1 MRTPSSGRLI
11 AAGILALT
19 ALLLGGLAVI
29 LSRLGLERADQLA
42 SVVAMFIGV
51 LAFGAAVIAVR
62 QGRTIT
68 SPVRTRR
75 QRTAWGRRP
84 LRDDVWRLLQDIEAA
99 ADRSPSRL
107 LRNRRNEVSTVYVQQ
122 RVEQPQ
128 SAESRADERRRRL
141 SRFADERLF
150 LPFDER
156 PRVIPVRRPL
166 EKVFDQ
172 HRHLL
177 IEGGPGTGKSTTA
190 AQICRQLA
198 RAWLHADEHGRRL
211 TAKPL
216 LPLLVT
222 ARSLAAHAGRK
233 WPEALAAAAS
243 QGLGMAARDSVDPA
257 LLAGPVDGTE
267 WLIVIDGLDE
277 VPSDERETFMAV
289 LSGWTA
295 AADRP
300 WRLLITT
307 RPLVGH
313 ATAML
318 GAGAIGHYTLLPFDR
333 RMLAEFAHRWFGP
346 SPEGADQA
354 AGFLSQVA
362 SAGLHEMAAV
372 PLMATIA
379 INVYADDPDSRLPR
393 NRHDLY
399 ERCLHWLR
407 QHNAARRNSA
417 RTALTAAMDG
427 DRNNSELVAA
437 LCDRTDDLVEELAVV
452 RVRSRRSLVLTAM
465 EWLRREAGPVSG
477 RPPEDMAELVS
488 EVLFST
494 GLLSRRDAGPDFIHL
509 TFAEHFAARRF
520 AAELPDRFDADD
532 TGWRRALHLAVRNE
546 PGAMA
551 VLIRWTRFHPEDG
564 DLLSWL
570 LSGGAAHRA
579 AAVRLVAEGAAASDR
594 QLAACLDSLSD
605 QLWRASPP
613 GAVELVAPLR
623 RFPVTP
629 ILVGWLAR
637 HLEIAEPGSA
647 AWAALAA
654 LLADRDRSRRPALE
668 AELLAQAGG
677 GDSLTA
683 RLTSVIALE
692 NIGSTQEAELAGL
705 LADALTTA
713 SGTISQRV
721 DVASHLIDREGDPRD
736 RALQVMRETLGDVA
750 AQPSQ
755 RQVAAE
761 ALAEWDDASRQLIL
775 AELRV
780 TLDKPELNVYELTE
794 IAETMLAVNQ
804 ICLAEIAGRCG
815 YFLSEMNI
823 DDDERIQAARLL
835 TELGPEYRP
844 DGIRCLRHL
853 SSADDVSPYI
863 RRQAAVNLARVGEDH
878 WPEVIEAVCRALRDI
893 GRSPRGTV
901 SAWSSRMIERDLRDR
916 IANAVETLTGESTL
930 DTAAVSRIRAS
941 AVDLDPRFQPDADVV
956 LRVAAGRSW
965 KAEEI
970 SSLIAL
976 SRDCSLPVAA
986 EFDRHIKRILA
997 SPEVDLPDDTVRT
1010 VAHQT
1015 RVARGFDP
1023 TVESLLH
1030 GLMIGSSTRV
1040 EERLNA
1046 ALYLIDH
1053 PTHRTAATKVLLDIH
1068 VPPSKRWWLFNAYSN
1083 LVGRHAPA
1091 LGAMETYA
1099 RDPHIALIDRVDMIP
1114 GLIERAPERMTW
1126 WLSLLRDMLSERTN
1140 DLEDRRWIAMK
1151 LAENRAVAD
1160 AAQVLEPAAADV
1172 YALNHNRI
1180 GALAWLAQTETNGTG
1195 RYRAGLLSFFS
1206 DRYEPIEYR
1215 VQALQALL
1223 RHGDDRH
1230 VPPLR
1235 LSDDLLWTNVPSVYD
1250 AQRTAEILFRSQWGR
1265 DTAVQQAIG
1274 DLLLRSLTRPY
1285 PLGGYV
1291 SPETGRRL
1299 ARIDGAETAVR
1310 AALAARPPTTA
1321 AVTTAVMAFPEEDSA
1336 ALTGIQRI
1344 LDEPAATPEDRAQV
1358 LELQLDLSP
1367 AHRVPAV
1374 EVLHAALCPPHDDL
1388 VPPPIDPI
1396 DAARLLYQVVHSRA
1410 EAGAAIAA
1418 VVGDSEETWHRR
1430 REARAILAKDGG
1442 PHGLR
1447 HADLSFLAE
1456 SCDDRLSLADRC
1468 AALVRRADEVPGT
1481 TADTLDRLRSML
1493 TAADSIT
1500 TRTTV
1505 QLAIATIDPEQD
1517 EPLTEL
1523 LALLTASDT
1532 PFGTVIEIVQ
1542 TLAAGT
1548 PVQRLRAGLAT
1559 EEILERS
1566 GLTPVRQAEL
1576 LALLA
1581 RMLPDTVRRVV
1592 TEATGIA
1599 ADAGLP
1605 PFVRIRA
1612 ATILLGLGSGAAA
1625 RPAHDVLHDL
1635 LDSPGTPGYLRVLAG
1650 QTLLDAPGP
1659 RRAETRAR
1667 LLELDAAPDDRLAAA
1682 VAVLRTDGPEPA
1694 VRLCPREPSAS
1705 KRMRELLAL
1714 PGAKP
1719 YTILTAA
1726 RALGSTGVWA
1736 DRAAAATTMRQ
1747 LADNPAAHPYVRF
1760 MALAA
1765 IPEVDFAEAGPCA
1778 RRLLAVITND
1788 ESLFDHRRWAAE
1800 ALAKTARSH
1809 QCTARDALQT
1819 LDGDHLDPRARRR
1832 LHRSVA
1838 SISNGSD
1845 WIPQQGDQS

>member
-62 QGRTIT
+62 QGRTVT

-128 SAESRADERRRRL
+128 SAESRADDRRRRL

-172 HRHLL
+172 HHHLL

-211 TAKPL
+211 SAKPL

-222 ARSLAAHAGRK
+222 ARSLAAHAGQK

-257 LLAGPVDGTE
+257 LLAGPVDGAE

-295 AADRP
+295 ADDRP

-307 RPLVGH
+307 RPLAGH

-318 GAGAIGHYTLLPFDR
+318 GAGTIGHYTLLPFDR
-333 RMLAEFAHRWFGP
+333 RMLADFAHRWFGP

-354 AGFLSQVA
+354 TGFLSQVA
-362 SAGLHEMAAV
+362 SAGLHEVAAV

-379 INVYADDPDSRLPR
+379 ITVYADDPDSRLPR

-399 ERCLHWLR
+399 ERYLHWLR
-407 QHNAARRNSA
+407 QYNAARRASA
-417 RTALTAAMDG
+417 RTALTATLDG
-427 DRNNSELVAA
+427 DSNNSELVAA

-452 RVRSRRSLVLTAM
+452 RVRSRRSLILTAM
-465 EWLRREAGPVSG
+465 DWLRREAGPVSG

-488 EVLFST
+488 EVLLST
-494 GLLSRRDAGPDFIHL
+494 GLLSFRDAGPDFIHL

-532 TGWRRALHLAVRNE
+532 TGWRRALHRAVRDE

-551 VLIRWTRFHPEDG
+551 VLIRWTKFHPGDG

-570 LSGGAAHRA
+570 LSGGAADRA
-579 AAVRLVAEGAAASDR
+579 TAVRLVAEGAAASDR

-605 QLWRASPP
+605 RLWRASPL

-637 HLEIAEPGSA
+637 HVEIAEPGSA
-647 AWAALAA
+647 AWAALVA

-677 GDSLTA
+677 GDSLAA
-683 RLTSVIALE
+683 RLASVIALE
-692 NIGSTQEAELAGL
+692 NIGSDQEAELARL
-705 LADALTTA
+705 LADTLTTA
-713 SGTISQRV
+713 GGTISQRV
-721 DVASHLIDREGDPRD
+721 AVASHLIDREGDPRD

-775 AELRV
+775 AELRF
-780 TLDKPELNVYELTE
+780 TLDKPDLNVSELTGV
-794 IAETMLAVNQ
+794 AETMLAVDRT
-804 ICLAEIAGRCG
+804 CRAEIAGRCA
-815 YFLSEMNI
+815 YFLSERYI
-823 DDDERIQAARLL
+823 YDGERIQAARLL

-853 SSADDVSPYI
+853 SSADDVDPDI
-863 RRQAAVNLARVGEDH
+863 RIQAAVSLARVGEEH
-878 WPEVIEAVCRALRDI
+878 WPEVVEAICRALYDS
-893 GRSPRGTV
+893 GRSTRGFV
-901 SAWSSRMIERDLRDR
+901 PYWRLPGIERDLRDR
-916 IANAVETLTGESTL
+916 IADAIEALTDESTL
-930 DTAAVSRIRAS
+930 DTAEVSRIRAS
-941 AVDLDPRFQPDADVV
+941 AVDLDPRFQPDADDV

-965 KAEEI
+965 TFKETT
-970 SSLIAL
+970 SLIAL
-976 SRDCSLPVAA
+976 SSDCSLPVAA
-986 EFDRHIKRILA
+986 EFDRQLKRLVA
-997 SPEVDLPDDTVRT
+997 SPEVDLPDETVRAT
-1010 VAHQT
+1010 
-1015 RVARGFDP
+1015 ARYIRAYRPDP
-1023 TVESLLH
+1023 VVESLLH
-1030 GLMIGSSTRV
+1030 GLMVGSSTRV
-1040 EERLNA
+1040 RARLDA
-1046 ALYLIDH
+1046 ALELIDH
-1053 PTHRTAATKVLLDIH
+1053 PTHSAAATKAIVDVH
-1068 VPPSKRWWLFNAYSN
+1068 VPPSQRRWLFNAYSE
-1083 LVGRHAPA
+1083 LVSRHASA
-1091 LGAMETYA
+1091 LEVLESYA
-1099 RDPHIALIDRVDMIP
+1099 RNPHISPTWRVDVIP
-1114 GLIERAPERMTW
+1114 LLIKRAPQRAAE
-1126 WLSLLRDMLSERTN
+1126 WLALLRDMLSERTN
-1140 DLEDRRWIAMK
+1140 DLEDRRWIAMM

-1160 AAQVLEPAAADV
+1160 AAQVLEPAASDA
-1172 YALNHNRI
+1172 YALDEERVN
-1180 GALAWLAQTETNGTG
+1180 ALAWLAQTETNGTG

-1206 DRYEPIEYR
+1206 DRHEPIEYR
-1215 VQALQALL
+1215 VQALQVLL

-1230 VPPLR
+1230 VPPLQ
-1235 LSDDLLWTNVPSVYD
+1235 LTDDLLWTNVPSVYD
-1250 AQRTAEILFRSQWGR
+1250 AQRTAELLYRSGWGR
-1265 DTAVQQAIG
+1265 DTALEKAIG
-1274 DLLLRSLTRPY
+1274 DLLLRSLARPY

-1291 SPETGRRL
+1291 PPETGRRL
-1299 ARIDGAETAVR
+1299 DRIDGAMTAVR
-1310 AALAARPPTTA
+1310 ASLAAQPPTTTAVVTAAIALPEEESA
-1321 AVTTAVMAFPEEDSA
+1321 AVA
-1336 ALTGIQRI
+1336 GIRRI

-1374 EVLHAALCPPHDDL
+1374 EVLHAALRRPDDGP

-1410 EAGAAIAA
+1410 EAGAALATVA
-1418 VVGDSEETWHRR
+1418 GDSKETWRRR
-1430 REARAILAKDGG
+1430 REARAILAKEGG
-1442 PHGLR
+1442 QRGLR
-1447 HADLSFLAE
+1447 HADLSFLTE
-1456 SCDDRLSLADRC
+1456 SGDDQLSLPDRC

-1481 TADTLDRLRSML
+1481 LADTLDRLRSML

-1500 TRTTV
+1500 TRTAV
-1505 QLAIATIDPEQD
+1505 QLAIVTVDPEQD
-1517 EPLTEL
+1517 EPFTEL
-1523 LALLTASDT
+1523 LAMLTASDT
-1532 PFGTVIEIVQ
+1532 PFGTVIEITQ
-1542 TLAAGT
+1542 TLATGT

-1566 GLTPVRQAEL
+1566 DITPVRRAAL

-1581 RMLPDTVRRVV
+1581 QMLPDTVHRVV
-1592 TEATGIA
+1592 TEVTGIA
-1599 ADAGLP
+1599 ADPSLP

-1635 LDSPGTPGYLRVLAG
+1635 LDKPGTPGYLRVLAG

-1659 RRAETRAR
+1659 RRSETRAR

-1705 KRMRELLAL
+1705 MRMRELLAL

-1726 RALGSTGVWA
+1726 RALGGTGVWA

-1747 LADNPAAHPYVRF
+1747 LADNPAAHPFVRF

-1765 IPEVDFAEAGPCA
+1765 IPEMDFAEAGTCA
-1778 RRLLAVITND
+1778 RRLLKVIIDD
-1788 ESLFDHRRWAAE
+1788 ESPLDHRRWAAE
-1800 ALAKTARSH
+1800 ALGKTARSH
-1809 QCTARDALQT
+1809 QRTARDALQT

-1845 WIPQQGDQS
+1845 WIPQQGGQS

>member
-1 MRTPSSGRLI
+1 M
-11 AAGILALT
+11 
-19 ALLLGGLAVI
+19 
-29 LSRLGLERADQLA
+29 
-42 SVVAMFIGV
+42 
-51 LAFGAAVIAVR
+51 
-62 QGRTIT
+62 
-68 SPVRTRR
+68 
-75 QRTAWGRRP
+75 
-84 LRDDVWRLLQDIEAA
+84 
-99 ADRSPSRL
+99 
-107 LRNRRNEVSTVYVQQ
+107 
-122 RVEQPQ
+122 
-128 SAESRADERRRRL
+128 
-141 SRFADERLF
+141 
-150 LPFDER
+150 
-156 PRVIPVRRPL
+156 RRPL

-399 ERCLHWLR
+399 ERYLHWLR
-407 QHNAARRNSA
+407 QHNAARRTSA
-417 RTALTAAMDG
+417 RTALTATLDG
-427 DRNNSELVAA
+427 DRDSSALVAA
-437 LCDRTDDLVEELAVV
+437 LCDRTDDLVEELAVE
-452 RVRSRRSLVLTAM
+452 RMRSRRSLILTATD
-465 EWLRREAGPVSG
+465 WLRREAGQVSG
-477 RPPEDMAELVS
+477 RPPEDMAELIS
-488 EVLFST
+488 EVLLST

-520 AAELPDRFDADD
+520 AAALPDRFDADD
-532 TGWRRALHLAVRNE
+532 AGWRRALHLAVRDE

-551 VLIRWTRFHPEDG
+551 VLIRWTRFHPGDG

-570 LSGGAAHRA
+570 LSGGAADRA
-579 AAVRLVAEGAAASDR
+579 TAVRLVAEGAAASDR
-594 QLAACLDSLSD
+594 QLAACLDSLPD
-605 QLWRASPP
+605 QLWKAAPP
-613 GAVELVAPLR
+613 DAVELVAPLR
-623 RFPVTP
+623 RFPDTP
-629 ILVGWLAR
+629 VLVGWLAR
-637 HLEIAEPGSA
+637 HVEIAKPGSA

-683 RLTSVIALE
+683 RLASVIALE
-692 NIGSTQEAELAGL
+692 NIDSDQEAELARL
-705 LADALTTA
+705 LADALTTTG
-713 SGTISQRV
+713 GTISQRV
-721 DVASHLIDREGDPRD
+721 AVASHLIDRKGDPRD
-736 RALQVMRETLGDVA
+736 RAIQVMRETLGDVA
-750 AQPSQ
+750 AQPYE
-755 RQVAAE
+755 RRVAAE
-761 ALAEWDDASRQLIL
+761 ALAQWDHASRQLIL

-780 TLDKPELNVYELTE
+780 TLDKPGLGVYGLSA
-794 IAETMLAVNQ
+794 IAETMLAVDQ
-804 ICLAEIAGRCG
+804 ICRAEIAGRCG

-823 DDDERIQAARLL
+823 EDDERIQAARLL

-844 DGIRCLRHL
+844 DGIRCLRRL
-853 SSADDVSPYI
+853 SSADDVSPDI
-863 RRQAAVNLARVGEDH
+863 RMLAALSLARVGEDH
-878 WPEVIEAVCRALRDI
+878 WPEVIEAICRALYDS
-893 GRSPRGTV
+893 GRSPRGAS
-901 SAWSSRMIERDLRDR
+901 SAWRLRKIEHDLRDR
-916 IANAVETLTGESTL
+916 IVDAIERMTNESTL
-930 DTAAVSRIRAS
+930 DTATASRIRAL
-941 AVDLDPRFQPDADVV
+941 AVDLDPLFQPDADVV
-956 LRVAAGRSW
+956 LRLAAGHSW
-965 KAEEI
+965 TVKETTNLLAQ
-970 SSLIAL
+970 SS
-976 SRDCSLPVAA
+976 DCSLPVAA
-986 EFDRHIKRILA
+986 DFDRQLTRLLV
-997 SPEVDLPDDTVRT
+997 SPEADLPDETVH
-1010 VAHQT
+1010 AST
-1015 RVARGFDP
+1015 RHIRAARGPDQ
-1023 TVESLLH
+1023 VVDSSLH
-1030 GLMIGSSTRV
+1030 RLMTGSSTRI
-1040 EERLNA
+1040 EARLDA
-1046 ALYLIDH
+1046 ALDLIDH
-1053 PTHRTAATKVLLDIH
+1053 PTHRAAAKKAVLDLHILH
-1068 VPPSKRWWLFNAYSN
+1068 VPPSQRWWLFRAYSN
-1083 LVGRHAPA
+1083 LVSLHAPA
-1091 LGAMETYA
+1091 LGVLEKYA
-1099 RDPHIALIDRVDMIP
+1099 RDPRTAPTYRVNVISLLIDRAP
-1114 GLIERAPERMTW
+1114 QRAAE
-1126 WLSLLRDMLSERTN
+1126 WLALLRDMLSERTN
-1140 DLEDRRWIAMK
+1140 DLQDRRSIASI

-1160 AAQVLEPAAADV
+1160 AVQVLESAASDV
-1172 YALNHNRI
+1172 YAPNEERVSAH
-1180 GALAWLAQTETNGTG
+1180 AWLAQTETNGTG

-1206 DRYEPIEYR
+1206 DRHEPIECR
-1215 VQALQALL
+1215 VQALQVLL
-1223 RHGDDRH
+1223 HHGDDRY
-1230 VPPLR
+1230 VPPLQ
-1235 LSDDLLWTNVPSVYD
+1235 LADDLLWTTLPWICD
-1250 AQRTAEILFRSQWGR
+1250 AQRTAEILIRSSWGR

-1274 DLLLRSLTRPY
+1274 DLLLRSLAQPNL
-1285 PLGGYV
+1285 LGGYV
-1291 SPETGRRL
+1291 PPDTVRRL
-1299 ARIDGAETAVR
+1299 ARIDGAITAVR
-1310 AALAARPPTTA
+1310 ASLAAQPPTT
-1321 AVTTAVMAFPEEDSA
+1321 TAVVTAAIALPEEESV
-1336 ALTGIQRI
+1336 ALTGIRRI

-1367 AHRVPAV
+1367 AHRIPAIDI
-1374 EVLHAALCPPHDDL
+1374 LHAAVRPPGDDL
-1388 VPPPIDPI
+1388 VPPPIDPV

-1410 EAGAAIAA
+1410 EAGAALSA
-1418 VVGDSEETWHRR
+1418 VVGDGKETWRRR

-1456 SCDDRLSLADRC
+1456 SCDEQLSLADRC
-1468 AALVRRADEVPGT
+1468 TALIRRSDEVPGT
-1481 TADTLDRLRSML
+1481 LADTLDRLRRML
-1493 TAADSIT
+1493 TAADTRT
-1500 TRTTV
+1500 TRTAV
-1505 QLAIATIDPEQD
+1505 LLAIVTVDPEQD

-1532 PFGTVIEIVQ
+1532 PFGTVIEITQ

-1548 PVQRLRAGLAT
+1548 PVQRLRAGLAM

-1566 GLTPVRQAEL
+1566 DITPARRAAL

-1599 ADAGLP
+1599 AHPDLP
-1605 PFVRIRA
+1605 PIVRIRA
-1612 ATILLGLGSGAAA
+1612 ATILLGLKSGAAA

-1635 LDSPGTPGYLRVLAG
+1635 LDNPGTPGYLRVLAG

-1705 KRMRELLAL
+1705 MRMRELLAL

-1726 RALGSTGVWA
+1726 RALGGTGVWA

-1765 IPEVDFAEAGPCA
+1765 IPEMDFAEAGACA
-1778 RRLLAVITND
+1778 RRLLAVITDD
-1788 ESLFDHRRWAAE
+1788 ESPLDHRRWAAE
-1800 ALAKTARSH
+1800 ALAETARSH
-1809 QCTARDALQT
+1809 QRTARDALRT

-1832 LHRSVA
+1832 LRRSVA

-1845 WIPQQGDQS
+1845 WIPQQGPTRARTAAW

>member
-1 MRTPSSGRLI
+1 VRTPSSGRLVV
-11 AAGILALT
+11 AGILALT

-62 QGRTIT
+62 QGRTVT

-75 QRTAWGRRP
+75 HRTAWGRRP

-211 TAKPL
+211 SAKPL

-222 ARSLAAHAGRK
+222 ARSLAAHAGQK

-257 LLAGPVDGTE
+257 LLAGPVDGAE

-295 AADRP
+295 ADDRP

-307 RPLVGH
+307 RPLAGH

-362 SAGLHEMAAV
+362 SAGLHEVAAV

-379 INVYADDPDSRLPR
+379 ITVYADDPDSRLPR

-399 ERCLHWLR
+399 ERYLHWLR
-407 QHNAARRNSA
+407 QHNAARRASA
-417 RTALTAAMDG
+417 RTALTATLDG
-427 DRNNSELVAA
+427 DSNNSELVAA

-520 AAELPDRFDADD
+520 AAELPDLFDADD
-532 TGWRRALHLAVRNE
+532 AGWRRALHLAVRDE

-564 DLLSWL
+564 GLLSWL
-570 LSGGAAHRA
+570 LSGGAADRA
-579 AAVRLVAEGAAASDR
+579 TAVRLVAEGAAASDR
-594 QLAACLDSLSD
+594 QLAACLDSLPD
-605 QLWRASPP
+605 RLWGASPS

-629 ILVGWLAR
+629 VLVSWLA
-637 HLEIAEPGSA
+637 HHVEIAEPGSA

-683 RLTSVIALE
+683 RLASAIALE
-692 NIGSTQEAELAGL
+692 NIGSDQEAELAGL

-713 SGTISQRV
+713 GGNIPQRV
-721 DVASHLIDREGDPRD
+721 AVASHLIDREGDPRD

-750 AQPSQ
+750 TQSPE
-755 RQVAAE
+755 RRVAAE

-775 AELRV
+775 AELRA
-780 TLDKPELNVYELTE
+780 TLDKPELGVHELTRT
-794 IAETMLAVNQ
+794 AETMLAVDQ
-804 ICLAEIAGRCG
+804 TCRAEIAARCG

-823 DDDERIQAARLL
+823 KDGERIQAARLL
-835 TELGPEYRP
+835 TELGPEYRS
-844 DGIRCLRHL
+844 DGIQCLRHL
-853 SSADDVSPYI
+853 SSGDDVSPYI
-863 RRQAAVNLARVGEDH
+863 RVQAAVSLARVGEDH
-878 WPEVIEAVCRALRDI
+878 WPEVIEAICRALHDSGRWHRDVVPLW
-893 GRSPRGTV
+893 RLQEN
-901 SAWSSRMIERDLRDR
+901 ERDLRDR
-916 IANAVETLTGESTL
+916 IADAIDTLTGESTL

-941 AVDLDPRFQPDADVV
+941 AVDLDPRFQPDAYDV
-956 LRVAAGRSW
+956 LRATAGRSW
-965 KAEEI
+965 TVEETTRLI
-970 SSLIAL
+970 LLSS
-976 SRDCSLPVAA
+976 DCSRPVAV
-986 EFDRHIKRILA
+986 EFDRQLKRLLA
-997 SPEVDLPDDTVRT
+997 SPEVDLPDETVCT
-1010 VAHQT
+1010 AANFIPA
-1015 RVARGFDP
+1015 ARGPDSA
-1023 TVESLLH
+1023 VESLFH

-1040 EERLNA
+1040 QARLNA
-1046 ALYLIDH
+1046 ALALIDH
-1053 PTHRTAATKVLLDIH
+1053 PTHSAAATEVVLDVHI
-1068 VPPSKRWWLFNAYSN
+1068 PSLERWRLFRTHRELISRRLFN
-1083 LVGRHAPA
+1083 
-1091 LGAMETYA
+1091 LGFLESYA
-1099 RDPHIALIDRVDMIP
+1099 RNPHMSPTWRVDVIPLLIDCAP
-1114 GLIERAPERMTW
+1114 QRAAE
-1126 WLSLLRDMLSERTN
+1126 WLALLRDMLSKRTN
-1140 DLEDRRWIAMK
+1140 NLQDRRSIASM

-1160 AAQVLEPAAADV
+1160 AAQVLDPAASDV
-1172 YALNHNRI
+1172 YAPNEDRVN
-1180 GALAWLAQTETNGTG
+1180 ALAWLAQTETNGTG

-1206 DRYEPIEYR
+1206 DRHEPIEYR
-1215 VQALQALL
+1215 VQALQVLL
-1223 RHGDDRH
+1223 HHGDDRH
-1230 VPPLR
+1230 VPPLQ
-1235 LSDDLLWTNVPSVYD
+1235 LADDLLWTNVPSVYD
-1250 AQRTAEILFRSQWGR
+1250 AQRTAEILFRSRWGR
-1265 DTAVQQAIG
+1265 DTALEKAIG

-1285 PLGGYV
+1285 PHGGYV

-1299 ARIDGAETAVR
+1299 ARIDGIMTAVR
-1310 AALAARPPTTA
+1310 AALAAQPPTTA
-1321 AVTTAVMAFPEEDSA
+1321 AVTTAVMAFPEEVSA

-1344 LDEPAATPEDRAQV
+1344 LDAPAATPEDRARV

-1367 AHRVPAV
+1367 AHRMPAV
-1374 EVLHAALCPPHDDL
+1374 DILHAALRPPDDGP
-1388 VPPPIDPI
+1388 VPPPIDPV

-1410 EAGAAIAA
+1410 EAGAALAT
-1418 VVGDSEETWHRR
+1418 VVGDSEETWCRR

-1447 HADLSFLAE
+1447 HADLSLLAE
-1456 SCDDRLSLADRC
+1456 SCDEQLSLADRC
-1468 AALVRRADEVPGT
+1468 TALIRRADEVPGT
-1481 TADTLDRLRSML
+1481 LADTLDRLRSML

-1532 PFGTVIEIVQ
+1532 PFGTVIEITQ

-1667 LLELDAAPDDRLAAA
+1667 LLELDASPDDRLAAA

-1705 KRMRELLAL
+1705 VRTRELLSL

-1765 IPEVDFAEAGPCA
+1765 IPEMDFAEAGTCA
-1778 RRLLAVITND
+1778 CRLLKVITDD
-1788 ESLFDHRRWAAE
+1788 ESPLDHRRWAAE
-1800 ALAKTARSH
+1800 ALAETARSH
-1809 QCTARDALQT
+1809 QRTARDALQT

-1832 LHRSVA
+1832 LRRSVA
-1838 SISNGSD
+1838 SISNGSG
-1845 WIPQQGDQS
+1845 WIPQQGGQS